1 MKKEIINYLKTFF
14 DENDKLYDDVI
25 YYVENNNMFLNN
37 PALKRYKNINLTKE
51 NVDDFSNNPFIKNIK
66 LQNIKEKNI
75 SISNEVIKKNQIFLN
90 NIYTVNKIDEII
102 NLGYFDKD
110 VTFPVI
116 FQDDL
121 SWMSVV
127 PSEINTMKSDIEKM
141 HGDVL
146 VLGCGIG
153 YIEYLLSLKENV
165 STITIIELNNDI
177 LNIFT
182 KYILPQF
189 NTNKIKVINKDALVY
204 LKTTDLSIYDFIYS
218 DIWYNGLDGLE
229 LYLKILPYEFKYKDT
244 TFLYWIEDE
253 IIEQIR
259 LGIYCDIINEELSQ
273 EEINFLK
280 NINTIEDLSN
290 RFTKNNIK
298 NIYLPSCNFIL

>member
-1 MKKEIINYLKTFF
+1 MKKEIVNYLKTFF

-51 NVDDFSNNPFIKNIK
+51 NINDFLNNPFIKNIK

-141 HGDVL
+141 YGDVL

-189 NTNKIKVINKDALVY
+189 NTNKIKVINKDALIY

-259 LGIYCDIINEELSQ
+259 LGIYCDIVNGELSQ

-290 RFTKNNIK
+290 RLTKNNIK